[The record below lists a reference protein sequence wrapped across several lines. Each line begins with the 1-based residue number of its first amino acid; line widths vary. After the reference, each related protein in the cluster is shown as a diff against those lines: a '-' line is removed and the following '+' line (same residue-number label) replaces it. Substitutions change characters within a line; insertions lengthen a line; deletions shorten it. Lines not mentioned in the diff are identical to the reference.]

1 MRDIKSLPGLRRLR
15 TMFSTKKHSMPRIQ
29 SSTYLDLYMMGKEKE
44 RLLKES
50 EKLGERNTD
59 VRKRLQEIDLEMN
72 KLPEAEVVAKAN
84 TNLSS
89 SGDVLTQKDGVK
101 KEWKKMSLNY

>member
-1 MRDIKSLPGLRRLR
+1 MRDVNSLPGVHRLR
-15 TMFSTKKHSMPRIQ
+15 TMFSAKKRSMPRIR
-29 SSTYLDLYMMGKEKE
+29 SSAYLDLYMLNKEKE

-50 EKLGERNTD
+50 ERLGARNTD
-59 VRKRLQEIDLEMN
+59 IRKRLQEIDLEVN
-72 KLPEAEVVAKAN
+72 KLQEAEVAGKAD